1 MMSPILWFLALV
13 VTLGAAAVQGTVGV
27 GFAMISVPVLL
38 LIDPQLAPEPQL
50 LTALPLSVLIAWRER
65 SSIELHGFWWIIV
78 GRVPGAIIGVTLLT
92 IASQMVLDVFTGV
105 IVLAAVAAIATG
117 FHVRRT
123 RTTKFITGVTSGT
136 TGVVA
141 SIGGPP
147 IALLYSSAEATM
159 IRSTLAA
166 VFTFGLSLS
175 IVFRLGTGHLGLA
188 DLRVAVVLLPAVGL
202 GYVVSGLIK
211 DRVPVERVRIAILV
225 LSALAAFA
233 LIVRALVA

>member
-1 MMSPILWFLALV
+1 MSPILWLV
-13 VTLGAAAVQGTVGV
+13 AFAVTLGAAVVQGTVGV
-27 GFAMISVPVLL
+27 GFAMISVPILL

-50 LTALPLSVLIAWRER
+50 LTALPLSILIAWRER

-78 GRVPGAIIGVTLLT
+78 GRVPGAIIGVTLLA
-92 IASQMVLDVFTGV
+92 IASQTVLDMFTGIV
-105 IVLAAVAAIATG
+105 VLAAVGAIATG

-147 IALLYSSAEATM
+147 IALLYSSAEATT

-166 VFTFGLSLS
+166 VFTLGLSLS
-175 IVFRLGTGHLGLA
+175 IVFRLGTGHLDGA

-202 GYVVSGLIK
+202 GYVVSTLVK
-211 DRVPVERVRIAILV
+211 DRVPVERVRVAILV
-225 LSALAAFA
+225 LSALAASA
-233 LIVRALVA
+233 LILRGLIT